1 MTDHLQTILAQQVS
15 ESVSVVINQRSLKHD
30 DANIDNVCHLFSYT
44 IMSFLTKIRKKECQA
59 KQ

>member
-30 DANIDNVCHLFSYT
+30 DANIDNVCHLFFYT
-44 IMSFLTKIRKKECQA
+44 IMSFLT
-59 KQ
+59 